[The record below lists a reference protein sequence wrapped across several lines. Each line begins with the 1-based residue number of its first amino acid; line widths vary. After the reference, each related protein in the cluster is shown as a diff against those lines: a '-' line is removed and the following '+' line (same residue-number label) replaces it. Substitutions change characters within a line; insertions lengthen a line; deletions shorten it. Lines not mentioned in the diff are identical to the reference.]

1 MVYSGILSVTHSTFF
16 FLLIHIK
23 PKARGQYLATSLMA
37 KYKFVYSNC
46 ECSNFTCETNE
57 LALEAA
63 KESLN
68 VMHSL
73 NPHIRYVMVA
83 RIVVKGCYSIIGRHE
98 L

>member
-1 MVYSGILSVTHSTFF
+1 MTHSTFIF
-16 FLLIHIK
+16 IIIHIK
-23 PKARGQYLATSLMA
+23 PQARGQYLATSVMA

-57 LALEAA
+57 QALEAA

-68 VMHSL
+68 VMNSL

-83 RIVVKGCYSIIGRHE
+83 RIVVRGCYSIIGRHE